1 MKLIAHDPR
10 PWQICLYVILSFFVA
25 TGCLAGLMC
34 LDTVLNQLKAK
45 PVPLVQEIRADYVH
59 ITKSEVWMSGV
70 TEEGK
75 GWVK

>member
-10 PWQICLYVILSFFVA
+10 PWQICLYVILTIITITLCSILYMYADYVLQ
-25 TGCLAGLMC
+25 LAKSK
-34 LDTVLNQLKAK
+34 Q
-45 PVPLVQEIRADYVH
+45 VPQIQITHADYVH

-70 TEEGK
+70 TEQGE